1 MSEMNQNKQ
10 GQDHQNSSAF
20 SFLYRTRVK
29 IVKGSVSIMN
39 LSLIFMLLSLLVAPW
54 LVVIGCV
61 VALVLGYRFSIT
73 RNDPGF
79 TESFN
84 NVVQQA
90 AGNMKSAVDNFSQK
104 SPQDTEEP

>member
-1 MSEMNQNKQ
+1 MSEMNQNQ
-10 GQDHQNSSAF
+10 CQAHQSSSVF

-29 IVKGSVSIMN
+29 IAKGSVSIVN

-54 LVVIGCV
+54 LVVIGCI
-61 VALVLGYRFSIT
+61 VALVMGYRFSIT
-73 RNDPGF
+73 RNDPSF

-90 AGNMKSAVDNFSQK
+90 TGHVKNAVDNFSQK
-104 SPQDTEEP
+104 SSRDTEEP